1 MSDQAWG
8 LETRL
13 VHAGAE
19 PDPATGARVTPIYQT
34 SSFVFRDT
42 DHAAALFGL
51 QELGMIYTRIMNPTQ
66 DAFEQRMASLE
77 GGVAALAVA
86 SGQAAQTIAL
96 LNLAENGGHIVSSTS
111 LYGGTYNQLHY
122 TFPKMGIE
130 VSFVEDPDDLDAWK
144 AAVRPNTKAFYGE
157 SIGNPKGDIF
167 DFAGVSK
174 VAHDNKIPLVIDNT
188 LASPALLQPLKHGA
202 DVVLHSAT
210 KFIGGHGTSI
220 GGVIVDGGEFDY
232 PGSGRFPGFT
242 EPDPSYHGLVFAELP
257 PELRPAMFVLKCR
270 LQYLRDLGAAIAPF
284 NSFLFLQGLQTLSL
298 RMERH
303 SQNASA
309 VAEWLE
315 GRDEVEWVAYPG
327 LKSSKWKKRADK
339 YLPNGKGAI
348 VAFELK
354 GGVDAGKNFINS
366 LELFS
371 HLANVGDVRSLA
383 IHPASTTHSQLDL
396 SEQLTTGV
404 TPGLVR
410 LSIGIETLDD
420 ILADLDAGL
429 ARREVVVV
437 IVSSQ

>member
-1 MSDQAWG
+1 MSNESWG

-19 PDPATGARVTPIYQT
+19 VPDPSTGARVTPIYQT
-34 SSFVFRDT
+34 SSYVFRDT
-42 DHAAALFGL
+42 EHAAALFGL

-66 DAFEQRMASLE
+66 DAFEGRMTSLE
-77 GGVAALAVA
+77 GGVGALAVA

-96 LNLAENGGHIVSSTS
+96 LNLAENGGHIVSSSS

-130 VSFVEDPDDLDAWK
+130 TTFIDDPDDLAAWAK
-144 AAVRPNTKAFYGE
+144 AIRPNTKAFYGE

-167 DFAGVSK
+167 DFEGVSK

-202 DVVLHSAT
+202 DVVVHSAT

-220 GGVIVDGGEFDY
+220 GGVIVDGGTFDY

-257 PELRPAMFVLKCR
+257 PELRPAMYVLKCR
-270 LQYLRDLGAAIAPF
+270 LQYLRDIGASIAPF

-303 SQNASA
+303 SKNALA

-327 LKSSKWKKRADK
+327 LKSSKWNARAQK
-339 YLPNGKGAI
+339 YLPNGQGAI

-354 GGVDAGKNFINS
+354 GGVDAGRSFIDS

-383 IHPASTTHSQLDL
+383 IHPASTTHSQLEVG
-396 SEQLTTGV
+396 EQLTTGV

-410 LSIGIETLDD
+410 LSVGIETLDD

-429 ARREVVVV
+429 RAAK
-437 IVSSQ
+437 SS